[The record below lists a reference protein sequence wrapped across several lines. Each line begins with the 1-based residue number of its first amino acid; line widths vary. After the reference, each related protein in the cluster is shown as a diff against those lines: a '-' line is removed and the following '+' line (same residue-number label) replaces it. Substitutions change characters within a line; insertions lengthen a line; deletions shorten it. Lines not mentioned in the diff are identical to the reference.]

1 MFLSIIIPVYNASIY
16 LQKCVNSILS
26 QADLDIEI
34 ILVDDGS
41 SDDSGRICD
50 NFSETDSRV
59 RTFHQPN
66 AGASIARNVGLNHA
80 SGEWISF
87 VDADDWVAPNYI
99 RTFKDIKNKADITF
113 FPIYETYPNGE
124 QKIRCLPEKSAVS
137 RDDIEQCLF
146 HLKYGN
152 VGDIFGWTVAKFIRS
167 SIIRDNH
174 IRFVPELVFREDE
187 IFTMDVCRYVKSV
200 YILSDPLYY
209 YRIINTG
216 LTAQGIQPNDY
227 LLLAVNIE
235 RNLPFFCHK
244 DFLSNEK
251 RRLIDYR
258 LTKFRSEV
266 RLRNLHKTMR
276 AYHAYLQSNPEYVS
290 LSIIHRRYALMLSHS
305 FLVSYLLL
313 FFDLLLEAIIGRLK

>member
-16 LQKCVNSILS
+16 LQQCVNSILS

-50 NFSETDSRV
+50 DFSETDSRV

-99 RTFKDIKNKADITF
+99 RSFKDIKNKADITF

-124 QKIRCLPEKSAVS
+124 QKIRCLPKKSAVS

-167 SIIRDNH
+167 SIIRYNH

-200 YILSDPLYY
+200 QVLETPLYN
-209 YRIINTG
+209 YRILNTG
-216 LTAQGIQPNDY
+216 LTSKGLQPTDY
-227 LLLAVNIE
+227 LLLASNIE
-235 RNLPFFCHK
+235 RNLPYFSHK
-244 DFLSNEK
+244 EFRK
-251 RRLIDYR
+251 REIQRMIDYHIEN
-258 LTKFRSEV
+258 FRKKE
-266 RLRNLHKTMR
+266 RIRNLHKTMR
-276 AYHAYLQSNPEYVS
+276 ECHFFFSQHPKYVP
-290 LSIIHRRYALMLSHS
+290 LARDIRLAQIMSH
-305 FLVSYLLL
+305 SYLLSYGI
-313 FFDLLLEAIIGRLK
+313 LLVDRVLNALKERLR

>member
-16 LQKCVNSILS
+16 LQQCVNSILS

-50 NFSETDSRV
+50 YFSETDSRV

-99 RTFKDIKNKADITF
+99 RSFKDIKNKADITF

-200 YILSDPLYY
+200 QVLETPLYN
-209 YRIINTG
+209 YRILDTG
-216 LTAQGIQPNDY
+216 LTSKGMQPTDY
-227 LLLAVNIE
+227 LLLATNIE
-235 RNLPFFCHK
+235 RNLPYFSYKFFLK
-244 DFLSNEK
+244 EERSRIAN
-251 RRLIDYR
+251 YR
-258 LTKFRSEV
+258 LAYFQNIARI
-266 RLRNLHKTMR
+266 RNLHKTMKECCAFFSEKPEFVQYASNER
-276 AYHAYLQSNPEYVS
+276 LASIMAHSYPFAY
-290 LSIIHRRYALMLSHS
+290 
-305 FLVSYLLL
+305 FLLL
-313 FFDLLLEAIIGRLK
+313 IDMLLRAVLGKIR